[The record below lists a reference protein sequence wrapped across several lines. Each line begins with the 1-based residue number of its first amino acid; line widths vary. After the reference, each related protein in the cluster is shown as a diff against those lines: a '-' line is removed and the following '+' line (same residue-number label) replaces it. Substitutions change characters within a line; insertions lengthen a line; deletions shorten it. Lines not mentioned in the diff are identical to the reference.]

1 MLSLNVIVE
10 FFTKVMF
17 TAVNIICFLYIEYKI
32 EKPVIDKRALLINSI
47 NLVLL
52 TLIVCGI
59 ELVLESTIPFLT
71 LIFACVYLKKCY
83 KMKVSKSILNI
94 VVYDVF
100 SLGMM
105 SIVVSIIFPLI
116 GRNVQLLNSD
126 IYNLQIQMMS
136 ASMIV
141 FVASMFKFRDLKEF
155 ELNTN
160 EYIIAASP
168 MIMNLINIMFV
179 FIIFAQNKMLD
190 HKKFVLFFV
199 IYMLMTVANI
209 FLINVITNMIVKNS
223 KLKYEGLIVEEKI
236 DSRYKYYNTLKEN
249 QEKVRKLSHDINN
262 HIMCM
267 ESMDGNEREKY
278 KKKIYEELDYN
289 RNRINSGSMIL
300 DIILSEKYKECKKY
314 GINFKY
320 DIEFNVLKDMESV
333 DTCSTFANIL
343 DNAVEACQ
351 KVEPGNRFITI
362 KGKIAKNY
370 FVIKA
375 ENSKVG
381 EIKKDEKGNLETSK
395 EDKTRHGLG
404 TKIVEE
410 SVEKYGGNI
419 EYYDEEDRFRVVIL
433 IPIDKFVQLEH

>member
-1 MLSLNVIVE
+1 MLSLNVVVE

-17 TAVNIICFLYIEYKI
+17 TAVNTICFLYIEYKI

-52 TLIVCGI
+52 TLIVCGV
-59 ELVLESTIPFLT
+59 ELVSESTIPFLT

-94 VVYDVF
+94 VVYNAF

-136 ASMIV
+136 ASMII
-141 FVASMFKFRDLKEF
+141 FVASMFKFKDLKEF
-155 ELNTN
+155 ELNIS

-209 FLINVITNMIVKNS
+209 FLINVIINIIVKNS

-236 DSRYKYYNTLKEN
+236 GSQYKYYNTLKEN

-267 ESMDGNEREKY
+267 ESMNGEEREKY

-333 DTCSTFANIL
+333 DICSIFSNIL

-419 EYYDEEDRFRVVIL
+419 EYYDEEDKFRVVIL
-433 IPIDKFVQLEH
+433 IPVEKFVQLEH

>member
-1 MLSLNVIVE
+1 
-10 FFTKVMF
+10 
-17 TAVNIICFLYIEYKI
+17 
-32 EKPVIDKRALLINSI
+32 
-47 NLVLL
+47 
-52 TLIVCGI
+52 
-59 ELVLESTIPFLT
+59 
-71 LIFACVYLKKCY
+71 
-83 KMKVSKSILNI
+83 
-94 VVYDVF
+94 
-100 SLGMM
+100 
-105 SIVVSIIFPLI
+105 
-116 GRNVQLLNSD
+116 
-126 IYNLQIQMMS
+126 
-136 ASMIV
+136 
-141 FVASMFKFRDLKEF
+141 
-155 ELNTN
+155 
-160 EYIIAASP
+160 
-168 MIMNLINIMFV
+168 
-179 FIIFAQNKMLD
+179 
-190 HKKFVLFFV
+190 
-199 IYMLMTVANI
+199 MTVANI

-267 ESMDGNEREKY
+267 ESMDGDEREKY

-333 DTCSTFANIL
+333 DICSIFSNIL

-433 IPIDKFVQLEH
+433 IPIEKFVQLEH

>member
-94 VVYDVF
+94 VVYNAF

-136 ASMIV
+136 ASMII
-141 FVASMFKFRDLKEF
+141 FVASMFKFKDLKEF
-155 ELNTN
+155 ELNIS

-168 MIMNLINIMFV
+168 MIINLINIMFV

-190 HKKFVLFFV
+190 YKKFVLFFV

-267 ESMDGNEREKY
+267 ESMDGDEREKY

-300 DIILSEKYKECKKY
+300 DIILSEKYKECK
-314 GINFKY
+314 N
-320 DIEFNVLKDMESV
+320 ME
-333 DTCSTFANIL
+333 
-343 DNAVEACQ
+343 
-351 KVEPGNRFITI
+351 
-362 KGKIAKNY
+362 
-370 FVIKA
+370 
-375 ENSKVG
+375 
-381 EIKKDEKGNLETSK
+381 
-395 EDKTRHGLG
+395 
-404 TKIVEE
+404 
-410 SVEKYGGNI
+410 
-419 EYYDEEDRFRVVIL
+419 
-433 IPIDKFVQLEH
+433 

>member
-1 MLSLNVIVE
+1 MLSLNMVVE
-10 FFTKVMF
+10 FFTKVIF
-17 TAVNIICFLYIEYKI
+17 TAVNITCFLYIEYKI

-59 ELVLESTIPFLT
+59 ELVSEITIPFLT

-94 VVYDVF
+94 VVYNAF
-100 SLGMM
+100 SLGIMA
-105 SIVVSIIFPLI
+105 IVVSIIYPLI
-116 GRNVQLLNSD
+116 ERNVQLLNSD
-126 IYNLQIQMMS
+126 IYDLQIQMMS
-136 ASMIV
+136 ASMII
-141 FVASMFKFRDLKEF
+141 FIASMFKFIDLKEF
-155 ELNTN
+155 KLNPS

-168 MIMNLINIMFV
+168 MIINLVNIMFV
-179 FIIFAQNKMLD
+179 FIIFAKNKVLN
-190 HKKFVLFFV
+190 HKMFMIFFV
-199 IYMLMTVANI
+199 IYMLMTAANI
-209 FLINVITNMIVKNS
+209 FLISVITNMIVKNS

-267 ESMDGNEREKY
+267 ESMDSEEREKY

-289 RNRINSGSMIL
+289 RNRINSGSIIL

-333 DTCSTFANIL
+333 DICSIFSNIL

-410 SVEKYGGNI
+410 PVEKYGGNI

-433 IPIDKFVQLEH
+433 IPIEKFVQLEH

>member
-94 VVYDVF
+94 VVYNVF

-136 ASMIV
+136 ASMII
-141 FVASMFKFRDLKEF
+141 FVASMFKFKDLKEF
-155 ELNTN
+155 ELNIS

-168 MIMNLINIMFV
+168 MIINLINIMFV

-249 QEKVRKLSHDINN
+249 
-262 HIMCM
+262 
-267 ESMDGNEREKY
+267 
-278 KKKIYEELDYN
+278 
-289 RNRINSGSMIL
+289 
-300 DIILSEKYKECKKY
+300 
-314 GINFKY
+314 
-320 DIEFNVLKDMESV
+320 
-333 DTCSTFANIL
+333 
-343 DNAVEACQ
+343 
-351 KVEPGNRFITI
+351 
-362 KGKIAKNY
+362 
-370 FVIKA
+370 
-375 ENSKVG
+375 
-381 EIKKDEKGNLETSK
+381 
-395 EDKTRHGLG
+395 
-404 TKIVEE
+404 
-410 SVEKYGGNI
+410 
-419 EYYDEEDRFRVVIL
+419 
-433 IPIDKFVQLEH
+433 

>member
-71 LIFACVYLKKCY
+71 LIFACVYLKKSY

-136 ASMIV
+136 ASMII
-141 FVASMFKFRDLKEF
+141 FVASMFKFKDLKEF
-155 ELNTN
+155 ELNIS

-168 MIMNLINIMFV
+168 MIMNIINIMFV

-267 ESMDGNEREKY
+267 ESMDGDEREKY

-333 DTCSTFANIL
+333 DICSIFSNIL
-343 DNAVEACQ
+343 DNSVEACQ

-362 KGKIAKNY
+362 KGKIAKKY

-433 IPIDKFVQLEH
+433 IPIEKFVQLEH

>member
-1 MLSLNVIVE
+1 MLSLNIIIE
-10 FFTKVMF
+10 FFTGVIF
-17 TAVNIICFLYIEYKI
+17 TLVEIISFAYIECKV
-32 EKPVIDKRALLINSI
+32 EKRIIGKDSLFVYTISLILAFLIIGGVESSI
-47 NLVLL
+47 
-52 TLIVCGI
+52 GI
-59 ELVLESTIPFLT
+59 GIPFLT
-71 LIFACVYLKKCY
+71 LLMIIIYLKKCY
-83 KMKVSKSILNI
+83 GMKISKAILNI
-94 VVYDVF
+94 IIYRVF
-100 SLGMM
+100 TIGIIA
-105 SIVVSIIFPLI
+105 IVIGIIFPLI
-116 GRNVQLLNSD
+116 GRNLQMIKSD
-126 IYNLQIQMMS
+126 IYDLQIQMMS
-136 ASMIV
+136 SSIII
-141 FVASMFKFRDLKEF
+141 FIASMFKFRDLKEF
-155 ELNTN
+155 KLNPS

-168 MIMNLINIMFV
+168 MIINLVNIMFV
-179 FIIFAQNKMLD
+179 FIIFAKNKMLD
-190 HKKFVLFFV
+190 HNKFVLFFV

-209 FLINVITNMIVKNS
+209 FLISVITNMIAKNS

-267 ESMDGNEREKY
+267 ESMDADEREKY

-320 DIEFNVLKDMESV
+320 DIEFNVLKDMDAV
-333 DTCSTFANIL
+333 DICSIFANIL

-351 KVEPGNRFITI
+351 KVESANRFITV

-433 IPIDKFVQLEH
+433 IPIEKFVQLEH

>member
-333 DTCSTFANIL
+333 DICSIFSNIL

-351 KVEPGNRFITI
+351 KVEPGNRFLTI

>member
-1 MLSLNVIVE
+1 MVSEI
-10 FFTKVMF
+10 
-17 TAVNIICFLYIEYKI
+17 
-32 EKPVIDKRALLINSI
+32 
-47 NLVLL
+47 
-52 TLIVCGI
+52 
-59 ELVLESTIPFLT
+59 TIPFLT

-94 VVYDVF
+94 VVYNAF
-100 SLGMM
+100 SLGIMA
-105 SIVVSIIFPLI
+105 IVVSIIYPLI
-116 GRNVQLLNSD
+116 ERNVQLLNSD
-126 IYNLQIQMMS
+126 IYDLQIQMMS
-136 ASMIV
+136 ASMII
-141 FVASMFKFRDLKEF
+141 FIASMFKFIDLKEF
-155 ELNTN
+155 KLNPS

-168 MIMNLINIMFV
+168 MIINLVNIMFV
-179 FIIFAQNKMLD
+179 FIIFAKNKVLN
-190 HKKFVLFFV
+190 HKMFMIFFV
-199 IYMLMTVANI
+199 IYMLMTAANI
-209 FLINVITNMIVKNS
+209 FLISVITNMIVKNS
-223 KLKYEGLIVEEKI
+223 KLKYEGLIVEEK
-236 DSRYKYYNTLKEN
+236 
-249 QEKVRKLSHDINN
+249 KVRKLSHDINN

-267 ESMDGNEREKY
+267 ESMDSEEREKY

-289 RNRINSGSMIL
+289 RNRINSGSIIL

-333 DTCSTFANIL
+333 DICSIFSNIL

-433 IPIDKFVQLEH
+433 IPIEKFVQLEH

>member
-1 MLSLNVIVE
+1 MLSLNVAVE
-10 FFTKVMF
+10 FFTKVIF

-32 EKPVIDKRALLINSI
+32 EKPVIDKRALLINTI

-52 TLIVCGI
+52 TLIIYGVGLI
-59 ELVLESTIPFLT
+59 LERSIPFLT

-94 VVYDVF
+94 LVY
-100 SLGMM
+100 SG
-105 SIVVSIIFPLI
+105 VSYGIMRLMIGIIFPI
-116 GRNVQLLNSD
+116 VDRNVALLNSD
-126 IYNLQIQMMS
+126 IYNLQMNMMS
-136 ASMIV
+136 SSIMI
-141 FVASMFKFRDLKEF
+141 FVASMFKFIDLKEF
-155 ELNTN
+155 KLNIS

-168 MIMNLINIMFV
+168 MIINLANIMFV
-179 FIIFAQNKMLD
+179 FIIFAKNKLLD
-190 HKKFVLFFV
+190 HKMFMIFFV

-209 FLINVITNMIVKNS
+209 FLISVITNMIVKNS

-267 ESMDGNEREKY
+267 ESMDGEERENY

-333 DTCSTFANIL
+333 DICSIFSNIL

-351 KVEPGNRFITI
+351 KVESGNRFITI

-370 FVIKA
+370 FVLKA

-433 IPIDKFVQLEH
+433 IPIEKFVQLEH

>member
-1 MLSLNVIVE
+1 MLSLNVAVE
-10 FFTKVMF
+10 FFTGIIFTLIEIGAFVYIESKVEKR
-17 TAVNIICFLYIEYKI
+17 IIGKSSLFLYTISLI
-32 EKPVIDKRALLINSI
+32 LAFLLIYGI
-47 NLVLL
+47 ELGTGVGIPLL
-52 TLIVCGI
+52 TLII
-59 ELVLESTIPFLT
+59 I
-71 LIFACVYLKKCY
+71 IAYLKKCY
-83 KMKVSKSILNI
+83 GMKISKALLNI
-94 VVYDVF
+94 VIYRIFIIGV
-100 SLGMM
+100 LAMITG
-105 SIVVSIIFPLI
+105 IIFPLI
-116 GRNVQLLNSD
+116 GRNLRILNTE
-126 IYNLQIQMMS
+126 IYYLQMKMMS
-136 ASMIV
+136 ASVIV
-141 FVASMFKFRDLKEF
+141 FVASMFKFIDLKEF
-155 ELNTN
+155 KLNIN

-168 MIMNLINIMFV
+168 MIINLANIMFV
-179 FIIFAQNKMLD
+179 FIIFAKNKLLD
-190 HKKFVLFFV
+190 HKMFMIFFV

-209 FLINVITNMIVKNS
+209 FLISVITNMIVKNS

-267 ESMDGNEREKY
+267 ESMDADEREKY

-314 GINFKY
+314 GITFKY
-320 DIEFNVLKDMESV
+320 DIEFNVLKDMDAV
-333 DTCSTFANIL
+333 DICSIFANIL

-351 KVEPGNRFITI
+351 KVEPANRFITV

-433 IPIDKFVQLEH
+433 IPIEKFVQLEH

>member
-1 MLSLNVIVE
+1 MLSLNVAVE
-10 FFTKVMF
+10 FFTGIIFTLIEIGAFVYIESKVEKR
-17 TAVNIICFLYIEYKI
+17 IIGKSSLFLYTISLI
-32 EKPVIDKRALLINSI
+32 LAFLLIYGI
-47 NLVLL
+47 ELGTGVGIPLL
-52 TLIVCGI
+52 TLII
-59 ELVLESTIPFLT
+59 I
-71 LIFACVYLKKCY
+71 IAYLKKCY
-83 KMKVSKSILNI
+83 GMKISKALLNI
-94 VVYDVF
+94 VIYRIFIIGV
-100 SLGMM
+100 LAMITG
-105 SIVVSIIFPLI
+105 IIFPLI
-116 GRNVQLLNSD
+116 GRNLRILNTE
-126 IYNLQIQMMS
+126 IYYLQMKMMS
-136 ASMIV
+136 ASVIV
-141 FVASMFKFRDLKEF
+141 FVASMFKFIDLKEF
-155 ELNTN
+155 KLNIN

-168 MIMNLINIMFV
+168 MIINLANIMFV
-179 FIIFAQNKMLD
+179 FIIFAKNKLLD
-190 HKKFVLFFV
+190 HKMFMIFFV

-209 FLINVITNMIVKNS
+209 FLISVITNMIVKNS

-267 ESMDGNEREKY
+267 ESMDADEREKY

-333 DTCSTFANIL
+333 DICSIFSNIL

-351 KVEPGNRFITI
+351 KVEPANRFITI

-370 FVIKA
+370 FVVKA

-419 EYYDEEDRFRVVIL
+419 EYYYEEDRFRVVIL
-433 IPIDKFVQLEH
+433 IPIEKFVQLEH

>member
-351 KVEPGNRFITI
+351 KVEPGNRFIMI

>member
-1 MLSLNVIVE
+1 MLSLNIIIE
-10 FFTKVMF
+10 FFAKVLF
-17 TAVNIICFLYIEYKI
+17 TVVNIICFLYIEYKI

-59 ELVLESTIPFLT
+59 ELVSESTIPLLT

-94 VVYDVF
+94 VVYNAF
-100 SLGMM
+100 ALGIMA
-105 SIVVSIIFPLI
+105 IVVSIIYPLI

-126 IYNLQIQMMS
+126 IYDLQIQMMS

-155 ELNTN
+155 KLNPS

-168 MIMNLINIMFV
+168 MIINLANIMLV
-179 FIIFAQNKMLD
+179 FIIFAQNNMLD
-190 HKKFVLFFV
+190 HKMFMIFFV
-199 IYMLMTVANI
+199 IYMLMTAANI
-209 FLINVITNMIVKNS
+209 FLISVITNMIVKNS

-267 ESMDGNEREKY
+267 ESMDGEEREKY

-320 DIEFNVLKDMESV
+320 DIEFDVLKDMESV
-333 DTCSTFANIL
+333 DICSIFSNVL

-351 KVEPGNRFITI
+351 KVESANRFITI

-370 FVIKA
+370 FVIKT

-419 EYYDEEDRFRVVIL
+419 EYYDEEDKFRVVIL
-433 IPIDKFVQLEH
+433 IPIEEFVQLEH